1 MRPPRSRPA
10 AFAIGIV
17 ALIVAGIGIMN
28 IMLVSVTERTKEI
41 GIRKALG
48 ARERMIM
55 LQFLLEA
62 IILCNIGGL
71 IGVGVGFAIGNILS
85 IVAPFGA
92 HVPLEWV
99 FVGLGFCTLVGLT
112 FRLPAGDARVEA
124 QPDRRAALRVDPET

>member
-1 MRPPRSRPA
+1 MRYRQHHARLGPE
-10 AFAIGIV
+10 
-17 ALIVAGIGIMN
+17 L
-28 IMLVSVTERTKEI
+28 TKEV

-62 IILCNIGGL
+62 TILCNIGGL

-99 FVGLGFCTLVGLT
+99 FVGLGFCTLVGLS
-112 FRLPAGDARVEA
+112 FGFLPAMRASKLNPIDALHYE
-124 QPDRRAALRVDPET
+124 